1 MDRQGLNYM
10 VRPTKQIPF
19 DNVKGLKYFIEKLD
33 QKTITQEEI
42 ADYYSEKLGM
52 KISQQTISNKIREL
66 KKGRE

>member
-1 MDRQGLNYM
+1 M

-19 DNVKGLKYFIEKLD
+19 DNVKGLKYFIEKLE

-52 KISQQTISNKIREL
+52 KISQQTISNKIKEL
-66 KKGRE
+66 KKESE